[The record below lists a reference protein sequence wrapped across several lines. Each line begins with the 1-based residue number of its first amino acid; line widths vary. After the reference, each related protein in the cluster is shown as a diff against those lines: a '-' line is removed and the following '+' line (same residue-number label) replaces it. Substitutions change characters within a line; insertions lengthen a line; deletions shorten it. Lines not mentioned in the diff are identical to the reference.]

1 MFTEKPINWN
11 EFDVKLKKLQTKT
24 IQNILKVSSNHVMN
38 NISKTDDSFKYEMI
52 RNNDKTYKSPVIT
65 AKVLAI
71 VDMNGNIVTEP
82 NTTKHGLTV
91 SLVLDKTSFYCKA
104 GGQNN
109 DIGTI
114 KTKNGKIFDIH
125 NVEKIQDSG
134 VVFHFIKS
142 NDWPILLRYSFKFN
156 ALKKKKKKIQ
166 IYK

>member
-1 MFTEKPINWN
+1 MFSLIYLHLFTEKPVNWN
-11 EFDVKLKKLQTKT
+11 EFDVKLKKLQTQT
-24 IQNILKVSSNHVMN
+24 IQNNQKMSDNYVMK
-38 NISKTDDSFKYEMI
+38 NIPKTDDSLKYEMI

-65 AKVLAI
+65 AKILAI

-82 NTTKHGLTV
+82 DISKHGLTV
-91 SLVLDKTSFYCKA
+91 SLVLDKTSFYCNA

-125 NVEKIQDSG
+125 YVEKIQDSG

-156 ALKKKKKKIQ
+156 TIK
-166 IYK
+166 